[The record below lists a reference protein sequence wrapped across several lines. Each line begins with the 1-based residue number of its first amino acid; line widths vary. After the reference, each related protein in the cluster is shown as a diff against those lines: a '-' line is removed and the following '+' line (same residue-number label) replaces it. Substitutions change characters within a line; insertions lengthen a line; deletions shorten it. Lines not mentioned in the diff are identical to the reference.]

1 MDINCLNKLCVAGS
15 GTMGRQIALC
25 AAIHGIDTY
34 LYDVSAAALEN
45 ADSWVNEYLAG
56 RVAKGRMTQ
65 EQTDAARA
73 KMHIEPSLEAAVK
86 DAQLV
91 IEAIIERQDIKES
104 FFREVSELVAEDT
117 VLATNSSYLVS
128 SLFRDAVKNPGRL
141 ANLHFFHPVQRY
153 SFVVEAVYIA
163 AEEVHDLHIGNAFQ
177 QLRIVVGLSGTL
189 ENRVI
194 FADIG
199 TIAALC
205 QFHEGAF
212 NDLTVVDNRKRLGT
226 GQKLRLAQHI
236 GHQRHCAVS
245 GIHTGSRFDSQVSG
259 VRAHSHH
266 GLWTEGGRN
275 TSQTVQRGNH
285 LLNVPFIC
293 FGMDAAQTF
302 FGAFRGELKRVQTA
316 ADIDKVDLFG
326 D

>member
-1 MDINCLNKLCVAGS
+1 MDITCLNKLCVAGS

-141 ANLHFFHPVQRY
+141 ANLHFFHPALVMRLTEVV
-153 SFVVEAVYIA
+153 SGEHTSKETVAFLEEFSKKIGKTPVHVEKEVDGFVVNRILRALKEEAFWLAENKVCDPQMIDIA
-163 AEEVHDLHIGNAFQ
+163 VEM
-177 QLRIVVGLSGTL
+177 GLNHPMGP
-189 ENRVI
+189 
-194 FADIG
+194 FK
-199 TIAALC
+199 
-205 QFHEGAF
+205 
-212 NDLTVVDNRKRLGT
+212 LTDM
-226 GQKLRLAQHI
+226 
-236 GHQRHCAVS
+236 S
-245 GIHTGSRFDSQVSG
+245 GIDITYYQQDKRYQATGEKPKGYDLIREKFEANELGRKTGRGFYDY
-259 VRAHSHH
+259 
-266 GLWTEGGRN
+266 TE
-275 TSQTVQRGNH
+275 
-285 LLNVPFIC
+285 
-293 FGMDAAQTF
+293 
-302 FGAFRGELKRVQTA
+302 K
-316 ADIDKVDLFG
+316 K
-326 D
+326 